1 MNKEVSESKMKKM
14 VVGITGASGSLYAKR
29 LIEVLLEKKVKVHV
43 IATDMGEQ
51 VFSYEIGCPLKQF
64 IAAQQAVYGD
74 LVVLEDPHNLFAGV
88 ASGSH
93 AYEGVVILPCSMGTL
108 AEIAHGFSKNLLTRS
123 ADVSLKEG
131 RKLIIVPRET
141 PFSTIHLE
149 NMLRLSQ
156 AGATI
161 LPAMPGF
168 YHGPKELM
176 DLVDFV
182 VGKILDQLYIE
193 HQLFKK
199 WNEGNEKEIN
209 ISI

>member
-1 MNKEVSESKMKKM
+1 MKKM

-29 LIEVLLEKKVKVHV
+29 LIEVLLEKKIEVHV

-51 VFSYEIGCPLKQF
+51 VFSYEIGCPLQQF
-64 IAAQQAVYGD
+64 ISEQQEVYGD
-74 LVVLEDPHNLFAGV
+74 QVILEDPHNLFAGV

-108 AEIAHGFSKNLLTRS
+108 AEIAHGFSKNLLTRA

-149 NMLRLSQ
+149 NMLCLNK

-182 VGKILDQLYIE
+182 VGKILDQLHIE

-199 WNEGNEKEIN
+199 WE
-209 ISI
+209 